1 MPDKTKGDVKSVDVK
16 GTKEEGIMWVSS
28 TGSVYVEPEVT
39 VEALQELRDNIYGR
53 GVSIKLRNLVF
64 RDKYTIEVLDPKGD
78 PNEDLAKIMTT
89 MCDAKSVRLWANM
102 QRAFIDTVWEG
113 IGLFNPVWAY
123 EEAEYKI
130 MKLRHLPAHT
140 FGEVWKDGDQKVY
153 CSILKGIS
161 VDKKGE
167 VIFVQ
172 TDGDGN
178 QKQIKNIFYVK
189 DPVADGPGGESLI
202 LPIVPF
208 IEMLKYVL
216 NTQMQQAN
224 RTGAKI
230 LFIRVTAPQPPSPA
244 NGGVGDIEYANI
256 LLEKW
261 GKDQGFQLREN
272 MEIVDP
278 HIKDDANN
286 LEIKEALEAAIIDY
300 IVPTAFISKK
310 GSGLGGSEASRD
322 ELLNK
327 FIEGIQSWVADQFEM
342 LLSDYLE
349 YNKYVDYRVHVKI
362 PTPSIDRS
370 DIKIKEADVGF
381 KTHSLFKNEIR
392 ERLNGDNLDEES
404 LKRLEEE
411 YRVSTPEPE
420 GKDTD
425 KKKTEDGKKDPGAM
439 ETADQGVR
447 DPGTVEEVEKTTE
460 ELLEEAAERLT
471 DNLIKHIGDEEE

>member
-1 MPDKTKGDVKSVDVK
+1 MPPKDKSKGDVKTVDTV

-28 TGSVYVEPEVT
+28 TGSLYTEPEVT
-39 VEALQELRDNIYGR
+39 VEGLQQLRDNVYGR

-64 RDKYTIEVLDPKGD
+64 RDKYTIEVSDPKGE
-78 PNEDLAKIMTT
+78 PSEELAKIMTT

-123 EEAEYKI
+123 EESEYKI

-140 FGEVWKDGDQKVY
+140 FGEVWKDGDQKIY

-161 VDKKGE
+161 VDEKGE
-167 VIFVQ
+167 LIFVQ

-230 LFIRVTAPQPPSPA
+230 LFIRVTTPQPPSPQ

-286 LEIKEALEAAIIDY
+286 LEIKEALEAVIIDY
-300 IVPTAFISKK
+300 IVPTAFIAKK
-310 GSGLGGSEASRD
+310 GNNIGGSEASRD

-327 FIEGIQSWVADQFEM
+327 FIEGMQSWIQDQFEM
-342 LLSDYLE
+342 LLNQYLE
-349 YNKYVDYRVHVKI
+349 YNKYVDYTVHIKI

-370 DIKIKEADVGF
+370 DIEIKEADVGF
-381 KTHSLFKNEIR
+381 KTQSLFKNEIR
-392 ERLNGDNLDEES
+392 ERLHGENLDEEH
-404 LKRLEEE
+404 LKKLAEE
-411 YRVSTPEPE
+411 YLVSTSEPE
-420 GKDTD
+420 GK
-425 KKKTEDGKKDPGAM
+425 KTEEGNNGPGSM
-439 ETADQGVR
+439 ETADPGVK
-447 DPGTVEEVEKTTE
+447 DPGTAEEVVKTTE
-460 ELLEEAAERLT
+460 ELLEEVAERLT
-471 DNLIKHIGDEEE
+471 TNIVSHLSEDEE